1 LPEYLYKES
10 SLLDTYFIAT
20 AVFLG
25 VVIML
30 VGALLLVESK
40 VVLKGDR
47 KIVINDEP
55 HKMVQTPTGTTL
67 LASLSQNNILL
78 PSACGG
84 KGSCGVC
91 KCKVTEGGR
100 DILPTELAHLSRNE
114 KLDNIR
120 LSCQLKVKEDMKI
133 EIPSEIFNIKKYTAT
148 VVSNENVASF
158 IKELRLKLDPGQKM
172 DFITGSYVQIDI
184 PEYERS
190 YREIHVG
197 ETYKKVWDRFDF
209 WGLKA
214 RGEEP
219 VYRAYSMANTPAE
232 DELRFT
238 VRVATPPPGATDI
251 PPGVASSYLFTLK
264 PGDRVSLSGPYGD
277 FFVKDTQREMCFIGG
292 GAGMAPL
299 RAHIFHN
306 LLTEKTN
313 RKITFWYGARSKS
326 EMFYDE
332 EFWALEKNYE
342 NFSYHVALSDPQ
354 PEDDWDGLVGFI
366 HQVAYDEY
374 LNDHPDPAE
383 IEYYLCGPP
392 MMLSAVETMLD
403 SLGVEPEMIAFD
415 DFGG

>member
-1 LPEYLYKES
+1 L
-10 SLLDTYFIAT
+10 SLLETYLIAL

-25 VVIML
+25 VIISL
-30 VGALLLVESK
+30 VVVLLFVESK
-40 VVLKGDR
+40 VVLKGNR
-47 KIVINDEP
+47 KILINDDDDKSIE
-55 HKMVQTPTGTTL
+55 TLTGTTL
-67 LASLSQNNILL
+67 LSALTQNNILL

-84 KGSCGVC
+84 KGSCGLC

-133 EIPSEIFNIKKYTAT
+133 RIPGEIFNIKKYDAE
-148 VVSNENVASF
+148 VISNENVASF

-172 DFITGSYVQIDI
+172 DFETGSYVQIDI
-184 PEYERS
+184 PEYERF
-190 YREIHVG
+190 YREIHLG

-214 RGEEP
+214 RSEEP

-232 DELRFT
+232 EELRFT
-238 VRVATPPPGATDI
+238 IRIATPPPGAADI

-264 PGDRVSLSGPYGD
+264 PGDRVTLSGPYGD

-299 RAHIFHN
+299 RAHIFHQ
-306 LLTEKTN
+306 LLTEKTQ

-332 EFWALEKNYE
+332 DFKELEENFE

-354 PEDDWDGLVGFI
+354 PEDDWEGPVGFI
-366 HQVAYDEY
+366 HQVACDNY
-374 LNDHPDPAE
+374 LKNHPDPTE

-392 MMLSAVETMLD
+392 MMLKAVQAMLD

-415 DFGG
+415 DFGS

>member
-1 LPEYLYKES
+1 MLSTYLVA
-10 SLLDTYFIAT
+10 L
-20 AVFLG
+20 AVFFG
-25 VVIML
+25 VVFFL
-30 VGALLLVESK
+30 VVVLLFVESK

-47 KIVINDEP
+47 KIVINEDP
-55 HKMVQTPTGTTL
+55 DKSIQTPTGTTL
-67 LASLSQNNILL
+67 LSAMTQNSILL

-84 KGSCGVC
+84 KGSCGLC
-91 KCKVTEGGR
+91 KCQVTKGGR
-100 DILPTELAHLSRNE
+100 DILPTELAHLNRNE

-133 EIPSEIFNIKKYTAT
+133 RIPDEIFNIKKYDAT

-172 DFITGSYVQIDI
+172 DFTTGSYIQIDI
-184 PEYERS
+184 PEYERT

-214 RGEEP
+214 RSEEP
-219 VYRAYSMANTPAE
+219 VYRAYSMANTPVE
-232 DELRFT
+232 EELRFT
-238 VRVATPPPGATDI
+238 VRIATPPPGAADI

-264 PGDRVSLSGPYGD
+264 PGDRVTLSGPYGD

-299 RAHIFHN
+299 RAHIFYQ
-306 LLTEKTN
+306 LLTQNTK
-313 RKITFWYGARSKS
+313 RKMTFWYGARSRS

-332 EFWALEKNYE
+332 EFKELADQFE
-342 NFSYHVALSDPQ
+342 NFSYHVALSEPQ
-354 PEDDWDGLVGFI
+354 PEDNWDGPVGFI
-366 HQVAYDEY
+366 HEVAFDQY
-374 LNDHPDPAE
+374 LKDHPDPTE

-392 MMLSAVETMLD
+392 MMLDAVQNMLD

>member
-1 LPEYLYKES
+1 
-10 SLLDTYFIAT
+10 LLDTYLIAT
-20 AVFLG
+20 AVFFG
-25 VVIML
+25 VVFFL
-30 VGALLLVESK
+30 VAALLLVECK
-40 VVLKGDR
+40 VGLKGDR
-47 KIVINDEP
+47 KNIINDDPE
-55 HKMVQTPTGTTL
+55 KSIQTATGTTL
-67 LASLSQNNILL
+67 LASLSQNDILL

-91 KCKVTEGGR
+91 KCKVFEGGR

-114 KLDNIR
+114 KLNNIR

-133 EIPSEIFNIKKYTAT
+133 RIPGEIFNIKKYNAT

-158 IKELRLKLDPGQKM
+158 IKELRLKLDPGQEM
-172 DFITGSYVQIDI
+172 DFETGSYVQIDI

-190 YREIHVG
+190 YREIYVG

-238 VRVATPPPGATDI
+238 IRVATPPPGAADI

-264 PGDRVSLSGPYGD
+264 PGDQLSLSGPYGD

-306 LLTEKTN
+306 LLTENTN

-332 EFWALEKNYE
+332 EFKELEEKFE

-354 PEDDWDGLVGFI
+354 PEDQWDGLVGFI

-374 LNDHPDPAE
+374 LNNHPDPAE

-392 MMLSAVETMLD
+392 MMLTAVQTMLD
-403 SLGVEPEMIAFD
+403 SLGVDPEMIAFD

>member
-1 LPEYLYKES
+1 
-10 SLLDTYFIAT
+10 LLDTYLIAM
-20 AVFLG
+20 AVFFG
-25 VVIML
+25 VVILL
-30 VGALLLVESK
+30 VAALLLVESK

-47 KIVINDEP
+47 TIVINEDP
-55 HKMVQTPTGTTL
+55 DKSIQASTGTTL
-67 LASLSQNNILL
+67 LAALTKNDVLL

-100 DILPTELAHLSRNE
+100 DILPTELAHLSRQE
-114 KLDNIR
+114 KLDDIR
-120 LSCQLKVKEDMKI
+120 LACQLKVKEDMKI
-133 EIPSEIFNIKKYTAT
+133 RVPNEIFNIKKYNAT
-148 VVSNENVASF
+148 VVFNENVASF
-158 IKELRLKLDPGQKM
+158 IKELRLKLDPGEKM
-172 DFITGSYVQIDI
+172 DFETGSYVQIDI

-190 YREIHVG
+190 YRDIYVG

-214 RGEEP
+214 RSEEP
-219 VYRAYSMANTPAE
+219 VYRAYSMANTPE
-232 DELRFT
+232 EEELRFT
-238 VRVATPPPGATDI
+238 IRVATPPPGQKDI

-264 PGDRVSLSGPYGD
+264 PGDRLSLSGPYGD
-277 FFVKDTQREMCFIGG
+277 FFIKNTQREMCFIGG

-306 LLTEKTN
+306 LLTKKTE

-332 EFWALEKNYE
+332 AFNDLEKNFD
-342 NFSYHVALSDPQ
+342 NFSYNVALSDPQ

-374 LNDHPDPAE
+374 LKDHPDPSE

-392 MMLSAVETMLD
+392 MMLEAVQKMLD

>member
-1 LPEYLYKES
+1 M
-10 SLLDTYFIAT
+10 LDTYLIAT
-20 AVFLG
+20 AVFFG
-25 VVIML
+25 VVIFL

-47 KIVINDEP
+47 KIVINDDPE
-55 HKMVQTPTGTTL
+55 KSIQTPTGTTL
-67 LASLSQNNILL
+67 LASLSQNDILL

-91 KCKVTEGGR
+91 KCKVIEGGR

-114 KLDNIR
+114 KLSNIR

-133 EIPSEIFNIKKYTAT
+133 RIPGEIFNIKKYNAT

-158 IKELRLKLDPGQKM
+158 IKELRLKLEPGQEM
-172 DFITGSYVQIDI
+172 DFETGSYVQIDI

-190 YREIHVG
+190 YREIYVG

-238 VRVATPPPGATDI
+238 IRVATPPPGAADI

-264 PGDRVSLSGPYGD
+264 PGDQVSLSGPYGD

-306 LLTEKTN
+306 LLTEKTD

-332 EFWALEKNYE
+332 EFKELEEKYE
-342 NFSYHVALSDPQ
+342 NFSYYVALSDPQ
-354 PEDDWDGLVGFI
+354 PEDQWDGLIGFI

-374 LNDHPDPAE
+374 LNNHPDPAE

-392 MMLSAVETMLD
+392 MMLTAVQTMLD

>member
-1 LPEYLYKES
+1 M
-10 SLLDTYFIAT
+10 LDTYLIAM
-20 AVFLG
+20 AVFFG
-25 VVIML
+25 VVLLL
-30 VGALLLVESK
+30 VGALLLVESQ
-40 VVLKGDR
+40 VVIKGDR
-47 KIVINDEP
+47 KIVINEDP
-55 HKMVQTPTGTTL
+55 DKSIRTPTGTTL
-67 LASLSQNNILL
+67 LAALAQNNVLL

-91 KCKVTEGGR
+91 KCKVTDGGR

-133 EIPSEIFNIKKYTAT
+133 RIPDEIFKIQKYDAT

-158 IKELRLKLDPGQKM
+158 IKELRLKLDPGVKM
-172 DFITGSYVQIDI
+172 DFETGAYVQIDI

-214 RGEEP
+214 SSEEP
-219 VYRAYSMANTPAE
+219 VYRAYSMANTPTE
-232 DELRFT
+232 KELRFT
-238 VRVATPPPGATDI
+238 IRVATPPPGLADL

-264 PGDRVSLSGPYGD
+264 PGDRLSLSGPYGD
-277 FFVKDTQREMCFIGG
+277 FFVKNTRREMCFIGG

-306 LLTEKTN
+306 LLTKKTD

-326 EMFYDE
+326 EIFYDE
-332 EFWALEKNYE
+332 EFKELEKNFD

-366 HQVAYDEY
+366 HQVTYDQY
-374 LNDHPDPAE
+374 LENHPDPDE
-383 IEYYLCGPP
+383 IEYYICGPP
-392 MMLSAVETMLD
+392 MMLEAVQKMLD

>member
-1 LPEYLYKES
+1 M
-10 SLLDTYFIAT
+10 LDTYLIAT
-20 AVFLG
+20 AVFFG
-25 VVIML
+25 VVFFL
-30 VGALLLVESK
+30 VAALLLVESK

-47 KIVINDEP
+47 KIIINDDPE
-55 HKMVQTPTGTTL
+55 KSIQTPTGTTL
-67 LASLSQNNILL
+67 LASLSQNDILL

-91 KCKVTEGGR
+91 KCKVFEGGR

-114 KLDNIR
+114 KLNNIR

-133 EIPSEIFNIKKYTAT
+133 RIPGEIFNIKKYNAT

-158 IKELRLKLDPGQKM
+158 IKELRLKLDPGQEM
-172 DFITGSYVQIDI
+172 DFETGSYVQIDI

-238 VRVATPPPGATDI
+238 IRVATPPPGAADI

-264 PGDRVSLSGPYGD
+264 PGDQVSLSGPYGD

-306 LLTEKTN
+306 LLTEKTD

-332 EFWALEKNYE
+332 EFKVLEEKFD

-354 PEDDWDGLVGFI
+354 PEDQWDGLIGFI

-374 LNDHPDPAE
+374 LNNHPDPAE

-392 MMLSAVETMLD
+392 MMLTAVQTMLD
-403 SLGVEPEMIAFD
+403 SLGVEPEMIAYD

>member
-1 LPEYLYKES
+1 M
-10 SLLDTYFIAT
+10 LDTYLIAMT
-20 AVFLG
+20 VFFG
-25 VVIML
+25 VVLLL

-40 VVLKGDR
+40 VVIKGDR
-47 KIVINDEP
+47 KIVINEDP
-55 HKMVQTPTGTTL
+55 DKSIQTPTGTTL
-67 LASLSQNNILL
+67 LEALSQNNVLL

-91 KCKVTEGGR
+91 KCKVTDGGR

-120 LSCQLKVKEDMKI
+120 LSCQLKVREDMKI
-133 EIPSEIFNIKKYTAT
+133 RIPDEIFKIQKYDAT

-158 IKELRLKLDPGQKM
+158 IKELRLKLDPGMKM
-172 DFITGSYVQIDI
+172 DFETGSYVQIDI

-190 YREIHVG
+190 YRQIYVG

-214 RGEEP
+214 SSEEP

-232 DELRFT
+232 KELRFT
-238 VRVATPPPGATDI
+238 IRVATPPGSADL

-264 PGDRVSLSGPYGD
+264 PGDRLSLSGPYGD
-277 FFVKDTQREMCFIGG
+277 FFVKNTRREMCFIGG

-306 LLTEKTN
+306 LLTKKTE

-332 EFWALEKNYE
+332 EFKELEKNFD

-366 HQVAYDEY
+366 HQVAYDQY
-374 LNDHPDPAE
+374 LENHPDPDE
-383 IEYYLCGPP
+383 IEYYICGPP
-392 MMLSAVETMLD
+392 MMLEAVQKMLD

>member
-1 LPEYLYKES
+1 
-10 SLLDTYFIAT
+10 LLDIYLIAM
-20 AVFLG
+20 AVFFG
-25 VVIML
+25 VVIL
-30 VGALLLVESK
+30 FVAALLLVESK

-47 KIVINDEP
+47 MIVINEDPE
-55 HKMVQTPTGTTL
+55 KSIQAPTGATL
-67 LASLSQNNILL
+67 LAALTKNDILL

-100 DILPTELAHLSRNE
+100 DILPTELAHLSRQE
-114 KLDNIR
+114 KFDNIR
-120 LSCQLKVKEDMKI
+120 LACQLKVKEDMKI
-133 EIPSEIFNIKKYTAT
+133 RIPNEIFNIKKYNAT
-148 VVSNENVASF
+148 VVTNENVASF
-158 IKELRLKLDPGQKM
+158 IKELRLKLDPGEKM
-172 DFITGSYVQIDI
+172 DFETGSYVQIDI

-190 YREIHVG
+190 YRDIYVG

-214 RGEEP
+214 RSEEP
-219 VYRAYSMANTPAE
+219 VYRAYSMANTPDE
-232 DELRFT
+232 EELRFT
-238 VRVATPPPGATDI
+238 IRVATPPPGSKDI

-264 PGDRVSLSGPYGD
+264 PSDRLSLSGPYGD
-277 FFVKDTQREMCFIGG
+277 FFVKNTQREMCFIGG

-299 RAHIFHN
+299 RAHIFYN
-306 LLTEKTN
+306 LLTKKTE

-332 EFWALEKNYE
+332 EFKELEKKFD

-354 PEDDWDGLVGFI
+354 PEDDWGGSVGFI
-366 HQVAYDEY
+366 HNVAYAEY
-374 LNDHPDPAE
+374 LKDHPDPTE

-392 MMLSAVETMLD
+392 MMLEAVQKMLD
-403 SLGVEPEMIAFD
+403 SLGVEPEMIALD

>member
-1 LPEYLYKES
+1 
-10 SLLDTYFIAT
+10 LLDTYLIAT
-20 AVFLG
+20 AVFFG
-25 VVIML
+25 VVIFL
-30 VGALLLVESK
+30 VVALLLVESK
-40 VVLKGDR
+40 VVLKGER
-47 KIVINDEP
+47 KIVINDDP
-55 HKMVQTPTGTTL
+55 GKSIQTQTGTTL
-67 LASLSQNNILL
+67 LASLSQNDILL

-114 KLDNIR
+114 KLNNIR

-133 EIPSEIFNIKKYTAT
+133 RIPDEIFNIKKYNAT

-158 IKELRLKLDPGQKM
+158 IKELRLKLDPEQKM
-172 DFITGSYVQIDI
+172 DFETGSYVQIDI

-190 YREIHVG
+190 YREIHVR

-238 VRVATPPPGATDI
+238 IRVATPPPGAADI

-264 PGDRVSLSGPYGD
+264 PGDQVSLSGPYGD

-306 LLTEKTN
+306 LLTAKTD

-332 EFWALEKNYE
+332 EFKELEKNFE
-342 NFSYHVALSDPQ
+342 NFSYYVALSDPQ
-354 PEDDWDGLVGFI
+354 PEDEWDGLVGFI
-366 HQVAYDEY
+366 HQVAHDEY
-374 LNDHPDPAE
+374 LDNHPDPAE

-392 MMLSAVETMLD
+392 MMLTAVQTMLD

>member
-1 LPEYLYKES
+1 M
-10 SLLDTYFIAT
+10 LDTYLIAT

-47 KIVINDEP
+47 KIIINDDRDKII
-55 HKMVQTPTGTTL
+55 HTTTGTTL
-67 LASLSQNNILL
+67 LASLSQNDILL

-91 KCKVTEGGR
+91 KCKVIEGGR

-114 KLDNIR
+114 KLGHIR
-120 LSCQLKVKEDMKI
+120 LSCQLKVKEDMQI
-133 EIPSEIFNIKKYTAT
+133 QIPSEIFNIKKYAAT

-190 YREIHVG
+190 YREIQVG

-232 DELRFT
+232 EELRFT

-264 PGDRVSLSGPYGD
+264 PGDRVGLSGPYGD

-306 LLTEKTN
+306 LLPEKTD
-313 RKITFWYGARSKS
+313 RKITFWYGALSKS

-332 EFWALEKNYE
+332 EFKELEKNYE
-342 NFSYHVALSDPQ
+342 NFSYYEALSDPQ
-354 PEDDWDGLVGFI
+354 PEDKWDGLVGFI

-374 LNDHPDPAE
+374 LNNHPDPAE

-392 MMLSAVETMLD
+392 LMLSAVETMLD